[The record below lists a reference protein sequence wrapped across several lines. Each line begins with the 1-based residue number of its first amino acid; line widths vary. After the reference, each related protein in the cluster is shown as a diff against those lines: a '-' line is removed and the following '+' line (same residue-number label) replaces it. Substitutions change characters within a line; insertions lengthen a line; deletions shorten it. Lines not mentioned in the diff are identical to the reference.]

1 MTCCHVSA
9 VVNSQALSVMPFA
22 PSVRYPL
29 TRDLAILS
37 SLLVAALL
45 AAIPAVA
52 QQASGLLAVRP
63 GEGAAVIRG
72 ATPPLPDAPSASHAN
87 EPNSLGS
94 DLGHGVLT
102 VGRDEITLIKA
113 PFQKKNLKWD
123 ALFVA
128 AVAPLIATDEHVAHA
143 TNPAWSGASG
153 TLSNA
158 LLGADAGVASAVFVT
173 GLITDNTHAKDT
185 GVAAARASVDSLVM
199 FAAMKAIFQRQ
210 RPFSGGAEGKFF
222 SGNWSNGSFPS
233 GHAMFDWTIAS
244 VIAHE
249 YPKWEVAVAMYSLA
263 LFGSGSRVTAGVH
276 FPSDVVV
283 GSTFG
288 YLIGRY
294 VAKQSNHLPGDAP
307 LHPRSKLLRA
317 EDAVLSHVSV
327 GAP

>member
-1 MTCCHVSA
+1 MQTPRP
-9 VVNSQALSVMPFA
+9 NLSHSSKCRKVG
-22 PSVRYPL
+22 
-29 TRDLAILS
+29 LA
-37 SLLVAALL
+37 LLVLL
-45 AAIPAVA
+45 L
-52 QQASGLLAVRP
+52 ASGLQAQTQEPTLGGALAGPSDAPDIHR
-63 GEGAAVIRG
+63 AAFH
-72 ATPPLPDAPSASHAN
+72 LPDAPSSSQ
-87 EPNSLGS
+87 EVQGDSFGS
-94 DLGHGVLT
+94 KIGRGVIVIGKDELT
-102 VGRDEITLIKA
+102 FIKA
-113 PFQKKNLKWD
+113 PFNPKNLKWD

-143 TNPAWSGASG
+143 TNPAWYGTSG

-158 LLGADAGVASAVFVT
+158 LLATDAGTAGAIFVT

-185 GVAAARASVDSLVM
+185 GVAAARASIDSVIM
-199 FAAMKAIFQRQ
+199 YTAMKVIFQRE

-222 SGNWSNGSFPS
+222 SGNWSEGSFPS
-233 GHAMFDWTIAS
+233 GHSLFDWTIAS

-249 YPKWEVAVAMYSLA
+249 YPKWEVAAAMYSLA

-307 LHPRSKLLRA
+307 ARPRSKMLRV
-317 EDAVLSHVSV
+317 EDAVVSHVSLGV
-327 GAP
+327 Q